1 MHIKE
6 EVKHKESCGVQH
18 ERTSEESVHPDQG
31 RFSGLAQIQE
41 PIRVVDGIKLLTQN
55 QTLDFIGIKSR
66 SRLHLIRKED
76 DSFPKPIKFTSRNLF
91 WRLDQLQDWMSSK
104 VHSGSE
110 EKD

>member
-1 MHIKE
+1 MHIKK
-6 EVKHKESCGVQH
+6 EVEHKESSGVQP

-41 PIRVVDGIKLLTQN
+41 PIRVVDGIKLFTQN

-104 VHSGSE
+104 VHASSE
-110 EKD
+110 ESE